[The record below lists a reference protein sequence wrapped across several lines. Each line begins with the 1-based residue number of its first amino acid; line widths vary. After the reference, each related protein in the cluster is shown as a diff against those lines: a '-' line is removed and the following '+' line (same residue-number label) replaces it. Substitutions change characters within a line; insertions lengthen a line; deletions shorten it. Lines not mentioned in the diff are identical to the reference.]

1 MSDLAS
7 LTNEATIV
15 NSTASPSHSISRWSD
30 KGING
35 HPALVTVP
43 ESEHDILAA
52 INYAQ
57 ENALQVLPAGGGHG
71 SFVEIRSKTLYL
83 DLKRFNQIKVNEAA
97 QTVRVGGGVVTGEL
111 IKTLTDKGFY
121 TTWTNSDAVGV
132 IGSILGGGNV
142 SNSMRAKSHQAN
154 WIIQPTMCGL
164 HGMMIDQVLSVRLIT
179 ADGRILELSSS
190 SIGDELGLFHAI
202 CGAGFG
208 LGVITSLELKVFPME
223 NLRLSMGC
231 VWVRRLIFPA
241 SEIEVA
247 VDVFDRLQPPTSEM
261 VISMVFARAPP
272 TAPNPGAAMIVL
284 TATYYGPH
292 DEAQAALPILFKKE
306 IVAKAI
312 VAATAPTPL
321 SKMNEPLAHFDVH
334 GGFKDIQSAAM
345 NKIHPKSI
353 MDAFNKWLDF
363 TTQYQDAKRT
373 TLVFS
378 SFNTRKQIEIS
389 ETQGGKSRYFDHR
402 ERGFQALIISW
413 STTKS
418 TELAATNFAKEMKSL
433 CRQESVALEPPRSL
447 VNNMT
452 PDTKLEEFFSK
463 ERIEEYKRIVGVWD
477 PLGIFWRPWA

>member
-7 LTNEATIV
+7 LTNEAAIV

-52 INYAQ
+52 ISYAR

-71 SFVEIRSKTLYL
+71 SFVEIGSKTLYL

-132 IGSILGGGNV
+132 VGSILGGGN
-142 SNSMRAKSHQAN
+142 
-154 WIIQPTMCGL
+154 PTMCGL

-190 SIGDELGLFHAI
+190 SIGDELALFHAI

-208 LGVITSLELKVFPME
+208 LGVITFLELKVFPME

-231 VWVRRLIFPA
+231 VWVRKLIFPA

-261 VISMVFARAPP
+261 VISMVFVRAPP

-389 ETQGGKSRYFDHR
+389 ETQEGKSRYFDHR

-433 CRQESVALEPPRSL
+433 CRQDSVVLEPPRSL